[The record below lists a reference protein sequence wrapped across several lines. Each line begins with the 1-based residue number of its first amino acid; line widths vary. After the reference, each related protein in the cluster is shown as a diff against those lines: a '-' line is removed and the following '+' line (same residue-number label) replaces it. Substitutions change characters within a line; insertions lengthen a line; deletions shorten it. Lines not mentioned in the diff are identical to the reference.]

1 MCTHKISFQYFNV
14 TIAIDCSVDVV
25 SPSSR
30 SRKGAFANYA
40 EKCMNLSCFYSPIM
54 VQVCV
59 RDVGLQQSSRALL
72 PTHLSMPCAG
82 YSKCSSFAA
91 ILHTIR
97 GNVVMSN
104 SFASMNLMM
113 AYVSRDHRYYRWLN
127 IILLVTVG
135 YHSLEVC
142 MMSRSS
148 FRYLTYWQGIVPVS
162 LAAVQPSSSLTCV

>member
-1 MCTHKISFQYFNV
+1 
-14 TIAIDCSVDVV
+14 
-25 SPSSR
+25 
-30 SRKGAFANYA
+30 
-40 EKCMNLSCFYSPIM
+40 
-54 VQVCV
+54 
-59 RDVGLQQSSRALL
+59 
-72 PTHLSMPCAG
+72 
-82 YSKCSSFAA
+82 
-91 ILHTIR
+91 
-97 GNVVMSN
+97 
-104 SFASMNLMM
+104 MM